1 VKRRRL
7 MDMTSREVDA
17 LGERDHE
24 RQLARYEREQD
35 MAQDRD
41 GPDPSDRDPGTEPT
55 WADLEVL
62 ADCLEDEAA

>member
-1 VKRRRL
+1 
-7 MDMTSREVDA
+7 MDMTSREVDLA
-17 LGERDHE
+17 GEWDHE

-41 GPDPSDRDPGTEPT
+41 GSDPSDRGAEPGTVQRT